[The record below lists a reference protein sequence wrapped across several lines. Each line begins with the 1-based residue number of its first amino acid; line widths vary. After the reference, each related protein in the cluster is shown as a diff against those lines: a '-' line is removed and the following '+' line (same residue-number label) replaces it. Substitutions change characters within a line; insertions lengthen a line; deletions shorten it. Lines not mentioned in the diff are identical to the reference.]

1 MNHPVRGVC
10 WKKYY
15 FIMGIFDFIFNKKNL
30 EYDTFP
36 VNILE
41 MFGPIERHD
50 FRFYSKKMTIF
61 QQRNAKSFEIDNFVE
76 ANVQGKSMNVRFSC
90 KPLGAQI
97 ANITFPEVSENK
109 DRILWSYNLSGGGYG
124 LPEDYP
130 SFMSLYYI
138 KGKLAKVGFTFKCAN
153 PEFIIEFE

>member
-10 WKKYY
+10 WKI
-15 FIMGIFDFIFNKKNL
+15 FIIMGIFDFMFSRKNL
-30 EYDTFP
+30 EYDTFS

-41 MFGPIERHD
+41 MFGPIEKND
-50 FRFYSKKMTIF
+50 FKFYSRKLTIY
-61 QQRNAKSFEIDNFVE
+61 QQGKAKVFDIDNFIE
-76 ANVQGKSMNVRFSC
+76 ANVMGKSMNVKFSC
-90 KPLGAQI
+90 KPLGTQI

-124 LPEDYP
+124 LPKDYP

-138 KGKLAKVGFTFKCAN
+138 KRKLAKVGFTFKCAN

>member
-1 MNHPVRGVC
+1 
-10 WKKYY
+10 
-15 FIMGIFDFIFNKKNL
+15 MGIFDFMFSKKNV

-41 MFGPIERHD
+41 MFGPIERND
-50 FRFYSKKMTIF
+50 FRFYSKKTTIYLHGE
-61 QQRNAKSFEIDNFVE
+61 AKAFEVDNLIE
-76 ANVQGKSMNVRFSC
+76 ARAKGKSMNVKFSC
-90 KPLGAQI
+90 KPLGTQI

>member
-1 MNHPVRGVC
+1 M
-10 WKKYY
+10 
-15 FIMGIFDFIFNKKNL
+15 FSKKNL

-36 VNILE
+36 INILE
-41 MFGPIERHD
+41 MFGPIKRND
-50 FRFYSKKMTIF
+50 FTFNSRKMTIYINGERKTF
-61 QQRNAKSFEIDNFVE
+61 KNDNFID
-76 ANVQGKSMNVRFSC
+76 ANVEGKSMNVKFSC
-90 KPLGAQI
+90 KPLGTQI
-97 ANITFPEVSENK
+97 ANVTFPEVSENK

-138 KGKLAKVGFTFKCAN
+138 NGNLAKVGFTFKCAR